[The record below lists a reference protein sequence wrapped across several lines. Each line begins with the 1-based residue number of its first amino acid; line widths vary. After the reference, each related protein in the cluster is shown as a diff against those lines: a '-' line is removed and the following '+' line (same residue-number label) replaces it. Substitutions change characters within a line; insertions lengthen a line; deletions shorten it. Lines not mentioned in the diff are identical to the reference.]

1 MRAQLLATGPGD
13 SRCETPADVG
23 CMLPLNVLRARKR
36 ECILARGPRSA
47 AMMQL
52 LAQCGAS
59 QGETACR

>member
-1 MRAQLLATGPGD
+1 MNAQLLATGPGD
-13 SRCETPADVG
+13 SRCGTPADVR
-23 CMLPLNVLRARKR
+23 CMLALNALRAHKR

-47 AMMQL
+47 ATMQL